1 MLKLIA
7 LQVDNFAGAIV
18 LVIAILFIF
27 ILFITLIRR
36 YKRCPSDRILVV
48 YGKVGGGQSAKCIH
62 GGAAFI
68 FPVIQDYQFM
78 DLTPISI
85 EVNLVNAL
93 SKQNI
98 RVNVPSRFT
107 IGVSTEPGIM
117 QNAAE
122 RLLGLG
128 LQEIQELAK
137 EIIFGQLR
145 LVVASMDIEEI
156 NSDRDKFL
164 TNISQSV
171 ESELKKVGLKLINVN
186 ITDIVD
192 ESGYIEAL
200 GKEAAA
206 HAINAARKSVAE
218 KTRDGSIGEAN
229 AVQDERTQVAELQ
242 AKAKIGEANAMQ
254 TERTQVAAANAQA
267 KIGEANASQTERVQ
281 TASAVALAKIGE
293 AEALKQERIKT
304 SEANALAI
312 DGENKAKISIA
323 ESDALRREKEAEAE
337 KRAIASEKVQAAK
350 ALEEAYAAEK
360 LAEMARA
367 ERVRSTQLADI
378 VVPAEIDKKKVEID
392 AEAEAENIR
401 RIAKGQADAILL
413 KAQAEAQ
420 GLYEVLTKQA
430 LGLDQIVKAAGN
442 DSKNAVLLLIADKL
456 PELVKT
462 QAEAIKNIKID
473 KITVWEGGTS
483 TDGKTST
490 SNFISGMYKSVP
502 PLQEM
507 FNMAGMQ
514 LPDYLKGKTLEE
526 IAEDTKKE
534 QKPIQDKPKQKAIQ
548 EEPKKKP
555 IQEDPKQ
562 KSDDDDATK
571 E

>member
-1 MLKLIA
+1 MLNL
-7 LQVDNFAGAIV
+7 IV
-18 LVIAILFIF
+18 LQSSPIAGLVGIGIAILFIF
-27 ILFITLIRR
+27 ILLMTLVKR
-36 YKRCPSDRILVV
+36 YQRCPSDRILVV
-48 YGKVGGGQSAKCIH
+48 YGKVSGGGSAKCIH

-68 FPVIQDYQFM
+68 FPVIQDYQFL

-107 IGVSTEPGIM
+107 IGISTEPGIM

-128 LQEIQELAK
+128 QSQIQELAQ

-156 NSDRDKFL
+156 NNDRDKFL

-171 ESELKKVGLKLINVN
+171 ETELKKVGLKLINVN

-218 KTRDGSIGEAN
+218 KTRDGSIGEAD
-229 AVQDERTQVAELQ
+229 AVQDETIKVSELR
-242 AKAKIGEANAMQ
+242 AKAKIGEAKAAQN
-254 TERTQVAAANAQA
+254 ERIQVAAAMAEA
-267 KIGEANASQTERVQ
+267 KIGEANANQNERVQ
-281 TASAVALAKIGE
+281 TANAVALAKIGE
-293 AEALKQERIKT
+293 AEALKSERIKT
-304 SEANALAI
+304 SEANAKAI
-312 DGENKAKISIA
+312 DGENTAKISIA

-337 KRAIASEKVQAAK
+337 KRAITSEKIQAAK
-350 ALEEAYAAEK
+350 ALEESYAAEK
-360 LAEMARA
+360 VAEDARA
-367 ERVRSTQLADI
+367 SRDKATKYADI
-378 VVPAEIDKKKVEID
+378 VVPAEIAKAKVEID
-392 AEAEAENIR
+392 AEAAAENIR
-401 RIAKGQADAILL
+401 RIAKGEADAIFL
-413 KAQAEAQ
+413 KAEAEAK

-430 LGLDQIVKAAGN
+430 AGLDLIVKAAGN
-442 DSKNAVLLLIADKL
+442 NSKDAVLLLIADKL
-456 PELVKT
+456 PELVRI

-473 KITVWEGGTS
+473 KITVWENGGGK
-483 TDGKTST
+483 DGKSST

-514 LPDYLKGKTLEE
+514 LPEYLKGKDIPADLIEDDTEKPEE
-526 IAEDTKKE
+526 ENK
-534 QKPIQDKPKQKAIQ
+534 
-548 EEPKKKP
+548 
-555 IQEDPKQ
+555 
-562 KSDDDDATK
+562 
-571 E
+571 

>member
-1 MLKLIA
+1 MLNFMI
-7 LQVDNFAGAIV
+7 LQTSQFAGLIGIG
-18 LVIAILFIF
+18 IAILFVF
-27 ILFITLIRR
+27 ILLIAMVKR

-48 YGKVGGGQSAKCIH
+48 YGKVGGGESAKCIH

-68 FPVIQDYQFM
+68 FPVIQDYQFL

-122 RLLGLG
+122 RLLGLD
-128 LQEIQELAK
+128 QDSIQDLAQ

-156 NSDRDKFL
+156 NNDRDKFL

-171 ESELKKVGLKLINVN
+171 ETELKKVGLKLINVN

-218 KTRDGSIGEAN
+218 KNRDGSIGEAN
-229 AVQDERTQVAELQ
+229 AVQDERTQVA
-242 AKAKIGEANAMQ
+242 
-254 TERTQVAAANAQA
+254 AANAQA
-267 KIGEANASQTERVQ
+267 VAGENT
-281 TASAVALAKIGE
+281 AKINV
-293 AEALKQERIKT
+293 
-304 SEANALAI
+304 AN
-312 DGENKAKISIA
+312 
-323 ESDALRREKEAEAE
+323 SDSLRRQREAEAE
-337 KRAIASEKVQAAK
+337 RTAIASEKVQTAN
-350 ALEEAYAAEK
+350 ALKESYAAEQE
-360 LAEMARA
+360 AEVARA
-367 ERVRSTQLADI
+367 ERERSSQLADI
-378 VVPAEIDKKKVEID
+378 IVPAEIDKRKVEID
-392 AEAEAENIR
+392 AEARAENIR
-401 RIAKGQADAILL
+401 RIAKGEADAILF

-420 GLYEVLTKQA
+420 GLFEVLTKQA
-430 LGLDQIVKAAGN
+430 QGLDQIVKAAGN
-442 DSKNAVLLLIADKL
+442 DSQNAALLLIADKL
-456 PELVKT
+456 PELVKI

-473 KITVWEGGTS
+473 KVTVWENGGGA
-483 TDGKTST
+483 DGKTST
-490 SNFISGMYKSVP
+490 SNFISGMYKAVP

-507 FNMAGMQ
+507 FNMAGME
-514 LPDYLKGKTLEE
+514 LPSYLKGKD
-526 IAEDTKKE
+526 IPAELPAEVIDTK
-534 QKPIQDKPKQKAIQ
+534 DN
-548 EEPKKKP
+548 
-555 IQEDPKQ
+555 
-562 KSDDDDATK
+562 
-571 E
+571 

>member
-1 MLKLIA
+1 MMLNLIG
-7 LQVDNFAGAIV
+7 LQSNSFAGLIGIG
-18 LVIAILFIF
+18 IAILFIF
-27 ILFITLIRR
+27 ILLLAMIKR

-48 YGKVGGGQSAKCIH
+48 YGKVSGGESAKCIH

-68 FPVIQDYQFM
+68 FPVIQDYQFL

-128 LQEIQELAK
+128 QSQIQELAQ

-164 TNISQSV
+164 TNISKSV

-229 AVQDERTQVAELQ
+229 AVQDERTQVA
-242 AKAKIGEANAMQ
+242 
-254 TERTQVAAANAQA
+254 AANAKAVEGENVA
-267 KIGEANASQTERVQ
+267 KINVAN
-281 TASAVALAKIGE
+281 
-293 AEALKQERIKT
+293 
-304 SEANALAI
+304 
-312 DGENKAKISIA
+312 
-323 ESDALRREKEAEAE
+323 SDSLRRQREAEAE
-337 KRAIASEKVQAAK
+337 RTAIASEKVQTAN
-350 ALEEAYAAEK
+350 ALKESYAAEQE
-360 LAEMARA
+360 AEVARA
-367 ERVRSTQLADI
+367 ERERSSQLADI
-378 VVPAEIDKKKVEID
+378 IVPAEIDKRKVEID
-392 AEAEAENIR
+392 AEATAENIR
-401 RIAKGQADAILL
+401 RIAKGEADAILF

-430 LGLDQIVKAAGN
+430 AGLDQIVKAAGN
-442 DSKNAVLLLIADKL
+442 SSKDAALLLIADKL
-456 PELVKT
+456 PELVKI

-473 KITVWEGGTS
+473 KVTVWENGGGKE
-483 TDGKTST
+483 GKTST
-490 SNFISGMYKSVP
+490 SNFISGMYKAVP

-507 FNMAGMQ
+507 FNMAGMD
-514 LPDYLKGKTLEE
+514 LPSYLKGKDLSAEQTTAVIE
-526 IAEDTKKE
+526 AEDDVVSEK
-534 QKPIQDKPKQKAIQ
+534 
-548 EEPKKKP
+548 
-555 IQEDPKQ
+555 
-562 KSDDDDATK
+562 
-571 E
+571 

>member
-1 MLKLIA
+1 ML
-7 LQVDNFAGAIV
+7 LQINSFAGVVVIG
-18 LVIAILFIF
+18 IAILFIF
-27 ILFITLIRR
+27 VLLLTLIKR

-68 FPVIQDYQFM
+68 FPVIQDYQFL

-107 IGVSTEPGIM
+107 IGISTEPGIM

-128 LQEIQELAK
+128 QDQIQDLAQ

-164 TNISQSV
+164 ANISKSV
-171 ESELKKVGLKLINVN
+171 ETELRKVGLKLINVN

-229 AVQDERTQVAELQ
+229 AQQDERTQVADLH
-242 AKAKIGEANAMQ
+242 
-254 TERTQVAAANAQA
+254 AQA
-267 KIGEANASQTERVQ
+267 KIGEANADQNERVQ
-281 TASAVALAKIGE
+281 IADAMAKAKIGE
-293 AEALKQERIKT
+293 AEALREERIKT
-304 SEANALAI
+304 SDANAKAI
-312 DGENKAKISIA
+312 DGENTALISIA
-323 ESDALRREKEAEAE
+323 KSDALRREREAEAE
-337 KRAIASEKVQAAK
+337 KRAIASEKVQSAK

-360 LAEMARA
+360 LAENARA
-367 ERVRSTQLADI
+367 IRDKASKYADI
-378 VVPAEIDKKKVEID
+378 VVPAEIAKTKVEID

-401 RIAKGQADAILL
+401 RIAKGEADGILF
-413 KAQAEAQ
+413 KKQAEAK

-430 LGLDQIVKAAGN
+430 AGLNEIVKAAGN
-442 DSKNAVLLLIADKL
+442 NPKDAVLLLVADKL

-473 KITVWEGGTS
+473 KVTVWENGGGK
-483 TDGKTST
+483 DGKTST
-490 SNFISGMYKSVP
+490 SNFISGMYKAVP

-507 FNMAGMQ
+507 FNMAGMD
-514 LPDYLKGKTLEE
+514 LPEYLKGKDKE
-526 IAEDTKKE
+526 IPSKDIIED
-534 QKPIQDKPKQKAIQ
+534 AIT
-548 EEPKKKP
+548 
-555 IQEDPKQ
+555 EDSDEV
-562 KSDDDDATK
+562 SDDDK
-571 E
+571 K

>member
-1 MLKLIA
+1 MLKGTL
-7 LQVDNFAGAIV
+7 LQIDGFAGPIGII
-18 LVIAILFIF
+18 IAILFIF
-27 ILFITLIRR
+27 ILFIALIKR

-68 FPVIQDYQFM
+68 FPVIQDYQFL

-122 RLLGLG
+122 RLLGLD
-128 LQEIQELAK
+128 QDSIQDLAQ

-156 NSDRDKFL
+156 NNDRDKFL

-171 ESELKKVGLKLINVN
+171 ETELKKVGLKLINVN

-229 AVQDERTQVAELQ
+229 AVQDERS
-242 AKAKIGEANAMQ
+242 
-254 TERTQVAAANAQA
+254 QVAAANAQA
-267 KIGEANASQTERVQ
+267 VEGENTAKI
-281 TASAVALAKIGE
+281 AVA
-293 AEALKQERIKT
+293 
-304 SEANALAI
+304 N
-312 DGENKAKISIA
+312 
-323 ESDALRREKEAEAE
+323 SDSLRRQREAEAE
-337 KRAIASEKVQAAK
+337 RTATASEKVQTAN
-350 ALEEAYAAEK
+350 ALKESYAAEQE
-360 LAEMARA
+360 AEVARA
-367 ERVRSTQLADI
+367 ERERSSQLADI
-378 VVPAEIDKKKVEID
+378 IVPAEIDKRKVEID
-392 AEAEAENIR
+392 AEARAENIR
-401 RIAKGQADAILL
+401 RIAKGEADAILF

-420 GLYEVLTKQA
+420 GQFEILTKQA
-430 LGLDQIVKAAGN
+430 AGMEQIVKAAGN
-442 DSKNAVLLLIADKL
+442 NSKDAVLLLIADKL

-473 KITVWEGGTS
+473 KITVWENGGGK
-483 TDGKTST
+483 DGKSST

-507 FNMAGMQ
+507 FNMAGME
-514 LPDYLKGKTLEE
+514 LPEYLKGKDSASKNIEE
-526 IAEDTKKE
+526 VKEDNS
-534 QKPIQDKPKQKAIQ
+534 P
-548 EEPKKKP
+548 
-555 IQEDPKQ
+555 
-562 KSDDDDATK
+562 S
-571 E
+571 

>member
-1 MLKLIA
+1 MNLLIQPDLEGFGGPMLLIFVA
-7 LQVDNFAGAIV
+7 LFIV
-18 LVIAILFIF
+18 L
-27 ILFITLIRR
+27 TLIILIKR

-48 YGKVGGGQSAKCIH
+48 YGKVGGGKSAKCIH

-68 FPVIQDYQFM
+68 MPVIQDYEYL

-107 IGVSTEPGIM
+107 IGVSTEPGVM

-128 LQEIQELAK
+128 LQDIQELAK

-218 KTRDGSIGEAN
+218 KNRDGAIGEAN
-229 AVQDERTQVAELQ
+229 AVQDE
-242 AKAKIGEANAMQ
+242 K
-254 TERTQVAAANAQA
+254 TQVAAANA
-267 KIGEANASQTERVQ
+267 K
-281 TASAVALAKIGE
+281 AVE
-293 AEALKQERIKT
+293 
-304 SEANALAI
+304 
-312 DGENKAKISIA
+312 GENTAKISVA
-323 ESDALRREKEAEAE
+323 NSDSLRRQREAEAE
-337 KRAIASEKVQAAK
+337 RVAIASEKVQAAK
-350 ALEEAYAAEK
+350 ALEESYAAEQQ
-360 LAEMARA
+360 AEVARA
-367 ERVRSTQLADI
+367 ERERSSQMADVI
-378 VVPAEIDKKKVEID
+378 VPTEIAKKKAEID
-392 AEAEAENIR
+392 AEAEAERIR
-401 RIAKGQADAILL
+401 RRARGEADAILF
-413 KAQAEAQ
+413 KAQAEAK

-430 LGLDQIVKAAGN
+430 AGLDEIVKAAGN
-442 DSKNAVLLLIADKL
+442 NSKDAVLLLIADKL

-473 KITVWEGGTS
+473 KVTVWENGNGG
-483 TDGKTST
+483 DGKSST
-490 SNFISGMYKSVP
+490 SNFISGMYKAVP

-507 FNMAGMQ
+507 FNMAGMD
-514 LPDYLKGKTLEE
+514 LPEYLKGK
-526 IAEDTKKE
+526 DKKE
-534 QKPIQDKPKQKAIQ
+534 I
-548 EEPKKKP
+548 
-555 IQEDPKQ
+555 
-562 KSDDDDATK
+562 DADNA
-571 E
+571 EIDNA

>member
-1 MLKLIA
+1 MDIIA
-7 LQVDNFAGAIV
+7 LQAQNYAGLLAAGF
-18 LVIAILFIF
+18 AILFFF
-27 ILFITLIRR
+27 IIIISFIKR

-48 YGKVGGGQSAKCIH
+48 YGKVGTGNSARCIH

-68 FPVIQDYQFM
+68 WPVIQDYQFL

-128 LQEIQELAK
+128 QQEIQDLAM

-164 TNISQSV
+164 TNISNSV

-229 AVQDERTQVAELQ
+229 AVQDERTQVA
-242 AKAKIGEANAMQ
+242 
-254 TERTQVAAANAQA
+254 AANAKA
-267 KIGEANASQTERVQ
+267 VEGEN
-281 TASAVALAKIGE
+281 LAKIE
-293 AEALKQERIKT
+293 V
-304 SEANALAI
+304 AN
-312 DGENKAKISIA
+312 
-323 ESDALRREKEAEAE
+323 SDSLRRQREAEAE
-337 KRAIASEKVQAAK
+337 RVAIASEKVQTAK
-350 ALEEAYAAEK
+350 ALEESYAAENI
-360 LAEMARA
+360 AELARA
-367 ERVRSTQLADI
+367 DRERSSQMADVI
-378 VVPAEIDKKKVEID
+378 VPAEIDKKKVEID
-392 AEAEAENIR
+392 AEAEAEQIR
-401 RIAKGQADAILL
+401 RLAKGEADAILF

-420 GLYEVLTKQA
+420 GILEVLTKQA
-430 LGLDQIVKAAGN
+430 AGLDKIVQAAGN
-442 DSKNAVLLLIADKL
+442 NSKDAVLLLIADKL
-456 PELVKT
+456 PELVKLQT
-462 QAEAIKNIKID
+462 DAIKNIKID
-473 KITVWEGGTS
+473 KVTVWENGSGK
-483 TDGKTST
+483 DGKTST

-502 PLQEM
+502 PLQEL

-514 LPDYLKGKTLEE
+514 LPEYLKGKE
-526 IAEDTKKE
+526 IEDATD
-534 QKPIQDKPKQKAIQ
+534 ISQ
-548 EEPKKKP
+548 EE
-555 IQEDPKQ
+555 
-562 KSDDDDATK
+562 
-571 E
+571 